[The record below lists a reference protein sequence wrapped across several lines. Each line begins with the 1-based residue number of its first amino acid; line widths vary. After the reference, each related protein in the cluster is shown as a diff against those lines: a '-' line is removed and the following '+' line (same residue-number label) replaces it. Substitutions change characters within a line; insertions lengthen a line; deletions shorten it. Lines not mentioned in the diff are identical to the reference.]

1 MDLLGCPECRGPLES
16 AGPAGDALRCQMCG
30 RGYEVE
36 GSTPVLLREE
46 DRARFAQFSREYRDA
61 RRRDG
66 WPALTEQQALDL
78 PYGQPEGYPPLYW
91 PVRRQTFTVL
101 MSILAREGPDPAA
114 GPAADLG
121 AGTGW
126 LSYRLAQLGYRVLAV
141 EASHD
146 ADLGLGAAERI
157 YLDRVSFLP
166 VVGDLEHPPF
176 LPGTLSLIVFNA
188 SLHYAADL
196 EGTVARAAESL
207 RPGGRLVIV
216 DTPVARQLRPGTGQ
230 GDRHFGHDELDQA
243 LAGAGMRPQWRP
255 IRRDR
260 RWWFHQVKALL
271 KGDER
276 FSFPLIVADK
286 P

>member
-1 MDLLGCPECRGPLES
+1 
-16 AGPAGDALRCQMCG
+16 
-30 RGYEVE
+30 VE
-36 GSTPVLLREE
+36 GLTPVLLR
-46 DRARFAQFSREYRDA
+46 DQDIARLAKFSQEYRA
-61 RRRDG
+61 SRLRDG
-66 WPALTEQQALDL
+66 WPTLTAHEALDL

-91 PVRRQTFTVL
+91 QVRCQTFTVL

-126 LSYRLAQLGYRVLAV
+126 LSYRLAQLGYRVVAV

-146 ADLGLGAAERI
+146 SDFGLGAAESI

-176 LPGTLSLIVFNA
+176 VPGTLSLCVFNA

-207 RPGGRLVIV
+207 CPGGRLVIL
-216 DTPVARQLRPGTGQ
+216 DTPVAQQSRPGTGH
-230 GDRHFGHDELDQA
+230 GDRHFDRDELNQA
-243 LAGAGMRPQWRP
+243 LAGARLRPQWKP
-255 IRRDR
+255 VRRGR

-276 FSFPLIVADK
+276 FSFPLIIADK